1 MTWVALWVAFEA
13 HGPHFR
19 SLLAFLCEKR
29 FCWFRAG
36 ADRKQAPRFGRPTF
50 NWREAR
56 AGGLGLLECG
66 VEAKLRLRRSNRG

>member
-36 ADRKQAPRFGRPTF
+36 ADRKQAPRFGRPTLHLTGEK
-50 NWREAR
+50 REQVDWD
-56 AGGLGLLECG
+56 C
-66 VEAKLRLRRSNRG
+66 